1 MAGKALEVTDGNF
14 HDLIMNAAVPALVD
28 FWAVWCGP
36 CRTVAPIIEEL
47 AEEYA
52 GRAVI
57 GKMDVDQN
65 KEIATELGIQA
76 IPTLLIV
83 KGGQIADRIV
93 GVVDKKSLRARLDAT
108 VESPPPAFPK
118 GGSGPG
124 KTAPSLAAARVGRHK
139 LRRPK
144 MRWSRTFSTPAAGP
158 IGR

>member
-14 HDLIMNAAVPALVD
+14 HDVIMNADVPALVD

-36 CRTVAPIIEEL
+36 CRVVAPIVEEL

-65 KEIATELGIQA
+65 KQVATQLGIQA
-76 IPTLLIV
+76 IPTLLLV

-93 GVVDKKSLRARLDAT
+93 GVVDKNSIRARLDA
-108 VESPPPAFPK
+108 
-118 GGSGPG
+118 
-124 KTAPSLAAARVGRHK
+124 L
-139 LRRPK
+139 L
-144 MRWSRTFSTPAAGP
+144 
-158 IGR
+158 

>member
-14 HDLIMNAAVPALVD
+14 HDVIMNADVPALVD

-36 CRTVAPIIEEL
+36 CRVVAPIVEEL

-65 KEIATELGIQA
+65 KQVSTQLGIHA

-93 GVVDKKSLRARLDAT
+93 GVVDKNSLRARLDA
-108 VESPPPAFPK
+108 
-118 GGSGPG
+118 
-124 KTAPSLAAARVGRHK
+124 L
-139 LRRPK
+139 L
-144 MRWSRTFSTPAAGP
+144 
-158 IGR
+158 

>member
-14 HDLIMNAAVPALVD
+14 HDVIMNAEVPALVD

-36 CRTVAPIIEEL
+36 CRVVAPIVEEL

-65 KEIATELGIQA
+65 KQVATQLGIQA
-76 IPTLLIV
+76 IPTLLLV

-93 GVVDKKSLRARLDAT
+93 GVVDKNSLRARLDA
-108 VESPPPAFPK
+108 
-118 GGSGPG
+118 
-124 KTAPSLAAARVGRHK
+124 L
-139 LRRPK
+139 L
-144 MRWSRTFSTPAAGP
+144 
-158 IGR
+158 

>member
-14 HDLIMNAAVPALVD
+14 HDVIMNADVPALVD

-36 CRTVAPIIEEL
+36 CRVVAPIVEEL

-65 KEIATELGIQA
+65 KQIATELGIQA
-76 IPTLLIV
+76 IPTLLLV

-93 GVVDKKSLRARLDAT
+93 GVVDKNSLRARLDA
-108 VESPPPAFPK
+108 
-118 GGSGPG
+118 
-124 KTAPSLAAARVGRHK
+124 L
-139 LRRPK
+139 L
-144 MRWSRTFSTPAAGP
+144 
-158 IGR
+158 

>member
-14 HDLIMNAAVPALVD
+14 HDVIMNADVPALVD

-36 CRTVAPIIEEL
+36 CRVVAPIVEEL

-65 KEIATELGIQA
+65 KQVAIQLGIQA
-76 IPTLLIV
+76 IPTLLLV

-93 GVVDKKSLRARLDAT
+93 GVVDKNSLRARLDA
-108 VESPPPAFPK
+108 
-118 GGSGPG
+118 
-124 KTAPSLAAARVGRHK
+124 L
-139 LRRPK
+139 L
-144 MRWSRTFSTPAAGP
+144 
-158 IGR
+158 